1 MKRIV
6 LIALAFLLCT
16 CCAYAHEDAYWYE
29 LSAENTVLTVG
40 LTQIESGSWTFETSD
55 ALELITLEDGQYGFV
70 ASFRAVEAAENA
82 EILLQ
87 RTSSGG
93 ETLLCACTLSVNENL
108 AAKAVDI
115 RLPYAHWCEFSDENR
130 ILTLRAENA
139 AWNFEIADPEIV
151 DLITCDDSDGAF
163 VASFMALKNGQ
174 TEITLHSLDGLSSR
188 SVLVSADESGK
199 IQVLHT
205 EETVSFEE

>member
-1 MKRIV
+1 MKRII
-6 LIALAFLLCT
+6 LAALVFLLCT
-16 CCAYAHEDAYWYE
+16 CCAYADEDAYWYE
-29 LSAENTVLTVG
+29 FSTENTVLTIG
-40 LTQIESGSWTFETSD
+40 LTQMESGSWTFETSD
-55 ALELITLEDGQYGFV
+55 ALELITLEDGETEFV

-82 EILLQ
+82 EIRLK
-87 RTSSGG
+87 SSAS
-93 ETLLCACTLSVNENL
+93 EDESSCILSINESL
-108 AAKAVDI
+108 AVESICI

-174 TEITLHSLDGLSSR
+174 TEITLRSLDGSSAR
-188 SVLVSADESGK
+188 TVAVSANDSGQM
-199 IQVLHT
+199 QVLYA
-205 EETVSFEE
+205 EENISFAE

>member
-1 MKRIV
+1 MKRII

-29 LSAENTVLTVG
+29 LSAENTVLTIG
-40 LTQIESGSWTFETSD
+40 LTQMESGSWTFETSD
-55 ALELITLEDGQYGFV
+55 ELELITLEDGETEFV

-174 TEITLHSLDGLSSR
+174 TEISLRSLDGLSSR
-188 SVLVSADESGK
+188 SVLVSANDSGQM
-199 IQVLHT
+199 QVLYA
-205 EETVSFEE
+205 EENISFAE